1 MGQIMKTDDVQIL
14 RLASL
19 ELQVYRGDLV
29 RVAGIAQKIKDWWYS
44 KKNRQAL
51 QDAKLPIDQVFSDL
65 DTAIKGHDAN
75 AVDKII
81 STELPS
87 VIRSGLKDIVEIRNT
102 MLTHTTEHVGKGG
115 ETLSGGNL
123 GWVTKD
129 YQKDKSL
136 VEKLWEMLPEEF
148 RNEIPVGKRI
158 NQPISNFS
166 WYKRYSPE
174 NIVFST
180 AVKDNIWKGL
190 SRLFDPKV
198 IEYLKPGFEQ
208 FLQNLQ
214 NAILNNSILVTVN
227 FSPVSTQV
235 AKRYS
240 NEMRMEVHP
249 SEVAFPAGD
258 SEVLINI
265 DKVILTDLGTRIPAK
280 NQLSVLGV
288 WVSNSGNSRTF
299 TIPEISTASDGPI
312 TKIVKRAL
320 LKNLL
325 PITTSTIKVTG
336 QTFEH
341 KVQFAKVL
349 ASALRQEIDAE
360 CSIRHKNQ
368 DVEIQANVCGSKV
381 IVLSAIFGI
390 SKCIA
395 NEFFQHTKTGIDIDV
410 RYGISD
416 LDIISSEIMDNTFR
430 KVALASWRIK

>member
-1 MGQIMKTDDVQIL
+1 MKADDVQML

-19 ELQVYRGDLV
+19 ELQAYRGDLV
-29 RVAGIAQKIKDWWYS
+29 RVAGIAQKIKDWWNS
-44 KKNRQAL
+44 KKNRKAL

-65 DTAIKGHDAN
+65 DTAIKGHDAQT
-75 AVDKII
+75 VDKII
-81 STELPS
+81 STELPA
-87 VIRSGLKDIVEIRNT
+87 VIRSGLKDIAEIRNT
-102 MLTHTTEHVGKGG
+102 MLTHTIDHVGKGG

-123 GWVTKD
+123 GWVAKD

-136 VEKLWEMLPEEF
+136 VEKLWENLPEEF

-158 NQPISNFS
+158 NQPISSFS

-174 NIVFST
+174 NIVFSA

-190 SRLFDPKV
+190 AKLFEPKV
-198 IEYLKPGFEQ
+198 LEYLTPGFDQ
-208 FLQNLQ
+208 FLKNLQ
-214 NAILNNSILVTVN
+214 NAILNDSILVTVN

-249 SEVAFPAGD
+249 PEVAFPAGD
-258 SEVLINI
+258 SEVLIHI

-288 WVSNSGNSRTF
+288 WISNSGSSRKF

-312 TKIVKRAL
+312 TKIVKKAL

-325 PITTSTIKVTG
+325 PTTSATIKVIG

-341 KVQFAKVL
+341 KVQFAKIL
-349 ASALRQEIDAE
+349 SSALRQEIDAE
-360 CSIRHKNQ
+360 CSIRQANQ
-368 DVEIQANVCGSKV
+368 EIEIQANVCGSKV

-395 NEFFQHTKTGIDIDV
+395 NEFLSHTKTGIDIEV
-410 RYGISD
+410 RAGVSN
-416 LDIISSEIMDNTFR
+416 LDIISSDIMDNTFR
-430 KVALASWRIK
+430 KVVLASWRVK